1 MTHLKPRACVGPVVT
16 MFQRGLLLAFG
27 PVYSDVCKGVNRYVL
42 QHAKS
47 WLSPHNI
54 AVSVSSK
61 NLPMTKKV
69 LTSLTS
75 LPEVEAIEDL
85 LLTRR
90 AKLRDF
96 LPFPVKPRHA
106 SRLAQPNFRNPS
118 KIIIT
123 AMKDT

>member
-1 MTHLKPRACVGPVVT
+1 
-16 MFQRGLLLAFG
+16 
-27 PVYSDVCKGVNRYVL
+27 
-42 QHAKS
+42 
-47 WLSPHNI
+47 
-54 AVSVSSK
+54 
-61 NLPMTKKV
+61 MTKKV

-75 LPEVEAIEDL
+75 LPEVEAIEDFL

-118 KIIIT
+118 KIII
-123 AMKDT
+123 AAIKDK